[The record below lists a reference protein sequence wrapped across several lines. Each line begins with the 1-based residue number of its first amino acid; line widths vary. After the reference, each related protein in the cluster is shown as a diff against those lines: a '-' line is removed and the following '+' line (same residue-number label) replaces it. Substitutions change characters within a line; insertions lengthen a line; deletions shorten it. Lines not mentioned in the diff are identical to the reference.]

1 MPRSDKP
8 FEGIGGGGGIS
19 PTATRDILKRAIT
32 IALAKRAAS
41 GQSSKTIIKN
51 ILNSKEVQKTNLTQK
66 DIAQGLYNFYKKNP
80 KYDTSVKST
89 MTTPKK
95 PADVVAARIAAE
107 RVARAKRL
115 EEGTSPRLVRKP
127 KPRTKSVG
135 AVKTITEREKAM
147 AKAALKRER
156 KQNAIANKKQAKED
170 AKKIVQTDSAGRV
183 IGSTTKGKLKQLNK
197 VMKKAASNPKNSPGV
212 PEKQPT
218 IESRT
223 APRPSDEL
231 ALKDETANINRAL
244 GTLSKEEKAVYRLIQ
259 ERVNAGMKPR
269 KPDMPKPKKVQSVD
283 ERLANAKKKLTPA
296 QIRKIEAIVAETK
309 RRALG

>member
-1 MPRSDKP
+1 MAAPIVAAVAR
-8 FEGIGGGGGIS
+8 E
-19 PTATRDILKRAIT
+19 ILKRAISR
-32 IALAKRAAS
+32 ALAARAAS
-41 GQSSKTIIKN
+41 GMSSKALIRTVLEN
-51 ILNSKEVQKTNLTQK
+51 KEVQKINPTQK
-66 DIAQGLYNFYKKNP
+66 DVAKELYNFYKRNP
-80 KYDTSVKST
+80 KYDTSVKVSKQT
-89 MTTPKK
+89 TRTTPK
-95 PADVVAARIAAE
+95 DIVAARAA
-107 RVARAKRL
+107 ARAKRV
-115 EEGTSPRLVRKP
+115 EEGISPKLVRKP
-127 KPRTKSVG
+127 KPKTKSVG
-135 AVKTITEREKAM
+135 AVETITERQKAM

-170 AKKIVQTDSAGRV
+170 AKKVVQTDSAGRV
-183 IGSTTKGKLKQLNK
+183 IGSTTKGELKQLNK

-212 PEKQPT
+212 PAKQPT

-231 ALKDETANINRAL
+231 ALKDEMANINRAIASL
-244 GTLSKEEKAVYRLIQ
+244 TKEEKAAFRLAQ
-259 ERVNAGMKPR
+259 ERVKVGMKPR